1 MVANTQIHSIVII
14 QKVFHNPHKGPM
26 PRIPVYSISHPAL
39 TFRLP
44 GVFKDFATKCTIDQ
58 GIETG
63 SEQCSLSGD
72 KMMNPKRHQIKF
84 HFWVLQKAMPT
95 LNPLDVAHCWG
106 TSYVGFIYL
115 GYGYKLYA

>member
-14 QKVFHNPHKGPM
+14 QKVFHNPHKGHM

-44 GVFKDFATKCTIDQ
+44 GVFKDFAAKCTIDQ

-63 SEQCSLSGD
+63 LEQCSLSGD

-84 HFWVLQKAMPT
+84 HFWGIAKSHAHFESFRRST
-95 LNPLDVAHCWG
+95 LLGNFMCW
-106 TSYVGFIYL
+106 IYISGIWL
-115 GYGYKLYA
+115 